1 MKLHGFGLKMLGM
14 AADAIFPRL
23 CPGCG
28 NRCDRPGHYLCW
40 SCFSGIELFT
50 DSLCDCCGRLATGE
64 VGHRF
69 VCSACRHVKP
79 SFDRA
84 RSAGH
89 FTGLLQHLLH
99 QFKYSSALWLRA
111 DLTDLLEGCLKAHFD
126 ADQVDAVLPVP
137 LHRTRSRQRT
147 YNQSAV
153 LCEELARRL
162 NRRCDLRSLKR
173 IRPTGTQTR
182 LNAIQRRDNMKGAFN
197 VPNPAMVSGRTLLL
211 VDDVMTTGA
220 TLDACASAL
229 KKAGA
234 ARIWCVTVARGL

>member
-1 MKLHGFGLKMLGM
+1 MRLPDFGAKVMGL
-14 AADAIFPRL
+14 AADALFPRL

-28 NRCDRPGHYLCW
+28 NHCDRPGRYLCW
-40 SCFSGIELFT
+40 SCFSGIDLFT

-69 VCSACRHVKP
+69 VCSACRHIKP

-99 QFKYSSALWLRA
+99 QFKYSSALWLRN
-111 DLTDLLEGCLKAHFD
+111 DLTDLLEGCLRAHFD
-126 ADQVDAVLPVP
+126 AEQIDAVLPVP
-137 LHRTRSRQRT
+137 LHRLRKRQRT
-147 YNQSAV
+147 YNQSDLLSA
-153 LCEELARRL
+153 ELAKRL
-162 NRRCDLRSLKR
+162 NRRNDPQSLSR
-173 IRPTGTQTR
+173 IRTTGTQTR
-182 LNAIQRRDNMKGAFN
+182 LNAIQRRENMKGAFK
-197 VPNPAMVSGRTLLL
+197 VTNPPMVAGRTLLL

-220 TLDACASAL
+220 TLDACAAAL

-234 ARIWCVTVARGL
+234 ARVWCITVARGI